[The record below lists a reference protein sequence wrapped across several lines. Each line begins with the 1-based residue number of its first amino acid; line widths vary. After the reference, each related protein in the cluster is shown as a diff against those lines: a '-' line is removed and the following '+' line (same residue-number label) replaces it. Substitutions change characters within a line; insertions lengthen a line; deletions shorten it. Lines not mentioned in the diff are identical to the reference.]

1 MRWLAS
7 LVAVVAASAA
17 IAGTAVG
24 ADRLERHVVKGQ
36 GLSLA
41 VPASW
46 IAVDSRVPAHV
57 VERLSRENPRL
68 AQFMQGLAQ
77 PNSPM
82 KFIALDP
89 VVRNGFATNVNV
101 VVAPVPAGVTFSDYR
116 RGLVA
121 ELRTLVGTGRIAQSV
136 VTIAGV
142 RGLRVRYSFQL
153 RLGRTFTVRT
163 LQYAFLRQGRS
174 IVVTYTTLP
183 SSAARYEATFQR
195 SAASIRFSR

>member
-1 MRWLAS
+1 
-7 LVAVVAASAA
+7 
-17 IAGTAVG
+17 
-24 ADRLERHVVKGQ
+24 
-36 GLSLA
+36 

-46 IAVDSRVPAHV
+46 IAVDNRVPAHV

-68 AQFMQGLAQ
+68 APFMRGLAQ
-77 PNSPM
+77 RNSPM

-121 ELRTLVGTGRIAQSV
+121 ELRSLVGTGRIAQSE
-136 VTIAGV
+136 VTVAGA
-142 RGLRVRYSFQL
+142 RGLRVRYRFQL
-153 RLGRTFTVRT
+153 KLGTTYTVQT
-163 LQYAFLRQGRS
+163 LQYAFLRPGRS
-174 IVVTYTTLP
+174 VVVTYTTLP
-183 SSAARYEATFQR
+183 RSAARYEAMFER